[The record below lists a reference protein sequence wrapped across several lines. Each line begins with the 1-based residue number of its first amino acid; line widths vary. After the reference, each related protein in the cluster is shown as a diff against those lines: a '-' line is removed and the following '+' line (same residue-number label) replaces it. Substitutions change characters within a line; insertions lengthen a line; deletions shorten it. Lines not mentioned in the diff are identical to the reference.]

1 MKVFLEKAVFINRA
15 PFDRLELDFSE
26 NEIAILSAVNGR
38 GKTTLLSHIVD
49 AFYEMARPNFIYEFE
64 GKANKFYRIS
74 SSINN
79 LDQSQPSFVYFR
91 FRTPESTIDY
101 IDIRGKC
108 TQAQYDSA
116 IQINNKIPLHHI
128 APQLEQ
134 AGGAKSTSQN
144 FEQKIAKDIFSQN
157 VLTYFPSYRYER
169 PDYLNDPYQVQID
182 FNKQTRFSEKLNN
195 PIEVVSGLPQ
205 LANWIMDIVLDMRN
219 RSIPPQP
226 QVQPHLLVNINSI
239 VTQALVSKGQG
250 PLRFGIGPRGL
261 GSLRIQIMNAHQNT
275 MLYPSIFAMSA
286 GELSILCIFGEI
298 LRQADTNL
306 NDIKL
311 EEITGIVLIDEVD
324 KHLHIKLQKEVL
336 PDLFRLFPNVQ
347 FIVSSHSPFLA
358 MGLAE
363 KVLDRSKI
371 VNLNNFGI
379 SKDPTTNELYAEV
392 YEMMVGENENFK
404 EMYQTLKQ
412 QIHEGI
418 KPLVITEGK
427 TDVQHILKAKEKLNI
442 VDLDVDF
449 FPLTGDWGDSKL
461 KDMLEC
467 MAKAPQSRKIIGI
480 FDRDVEKIV
489 ADIEKNGQI
498 FKDYGNNVYAFCLPV
513 PPHRTNYNNISIEF
527 YYTDD
532 ELRKE
537 KDGKRVYFTNEIKRE
552 ILVSTNAHVLTKL
565 PIPDTN
571 SEFIKKVFDQDAA
584 QIEGAHSKTIFASI
598 IENDG
603 DFIQDFNFGN
613 FELIFNRLKQIIMIN
628 LNAYI

>member
-1 MKVFLEKAVFINRA
+1 MKVFLEKAVFVNRA

-38 GKTTLLSHIVD
+38 GKTTILSHIVD
-49 AFYEMARPNFIYEFE
+49 AFYEMARPNFVNEFE

-79 LDQSQPSFVYFR
+79 LDQSQPSLVYFR
-91 FRTPESTIDY
+91 FRTPDSTIDY

-108 TQAQYDSA
+108 TQAQYDAA
-116 IQINNKIPLHHI
+116 ILINEKIPLHQF
-128 APQLEQ
+128 AAQLDQ
-134 AGGAKSTSQN
+134 AGAAKSTSQN
-144 FEQKIAKDIFSQN
+144 FNREIARDIFSKN

-182 FNKQTRFSEKLNN
+182 FNKQMRFDGKLNN

-205 LANWIMDIVLDMRN
+205 LANWIMDIVLDMSN
-219 RSIPPQP
+219 RPIPEQL
-226 QVQPHLLVNINSI
+226 QTQPHLWLNLNAI
-239 VTQALVSKGQG
+239 VTQALISKGQG

-261 GSLRIQIMNAHQNT
+261 GSLRIQVMNAQQNT

-286 GELSILCIFGEI
+286 GELSTLCIFGEI

-311 EEITGIVLIDEVD
+311 DDITGVVLIDEVD

-336 PDLFRLFPNVQ
+336 PNLFKLLPNVQ

-363 KVLDRSKI
+363 QAQDRSKI
-371 VNLNNFGI
+371 VNLDNFGI
-379 SKDPTTNELYAEV
+379 SKDPTTNALYGEV
-392 YEMMVGENENFK
+392 YEMMVGENEKFK
-404 EMYQTLKQ
+404 ELYQTLKQ
-412 QIHEGI
+412 EVQQGT

-427 TDVQHILKAKEKLNI
+427 TDVQHIIRAKVKLQI
-442 VDLDVDF
+442 ADLDVDF
-449 FPLTGDWGDSKL
+449 LQVTEDWGDSKL
-461 KDMLEC
+461 KDMLEY
-467 MAKAPQSRKIIGI
+467 MSKAPQTRKIIGI
-480 FDRDVEKIV
+480 FDRDVKRIID
-489 ADIEKNGQI
+489 DIEKDGQE
-498 FKDYGNNVYAFCLPV
+498 FKSYGNNVYAFCLPV
-513 PPHRTNYNNISIEF
+513 PPHRTNYSNISIEF

-537 KDGKRVYFTNEIKRE
+537 KDGKRVYFTNEIKKE
-552 ILVSTNAHVLTKL
+552 ILVSTSALVLTKL
-565 PIPDTN
+565 PAPDTN

-584 QIEGAHSKTIFASI
+584 QIEGVHSKTVFASI
-598 IENDG
+598 VENDD
-603 DFIQDFNFGN
+603 DFIHDFNFGT
-613 FELIFNRLKQIIMIN
+613 FVPIFNRLKQIILIN
-628 LNAYI
+628 

>member
-49 AFYEMARPNFIYEFE
+49 AFYEMARPNFINEFE

-74 SSINN
+74 SGINN
-79 LDQSQPSFVYFR
+79 LDQSQPSFVHFR

-116 IQINNKIPLHHI
+116 IQINDKIPLSHF
-128 APQLEQ
+128 ASQLEQ

-144 FEQKIAKDIFSQN
+144 FNQEIAKNIFSQN

-182 FNKQTRFSEKLNN
+182 FNKQMRFDGKLNN

-205 LANWIMDIVLDMRN
+205 LANWIMDIVLDMSN
-219 RSIPPQP
+219 RPIPQ
-226 QVQPHLLVNINSI
+226 QLQTQLHLWVNINSI
-239 VTQALVSKGQG
+239 VTHALISKGQG

-261 GSLRIQIMNAHQNT
+261 GSLRIQVMNAQQNT

-286 GELSILCIFGEI
+286 GELSTLCIFGEI

-336 PDLFRLFPNVQ
+336 PDLFKLFPNVQ

-363 KVLDRSKI
+363 KALNRSKI
-371 VNLNNFGI
+371 VNLDNFGI

-392 YEMMVGENENFK
+392 YEMMVGENEKFK

-412 QIHEGI
+412 QIHEGT

-427 TDVQHILKAKEKLNI
+427 TDIQHILKAKEKLNI
-442 VDLDVDF
+442 TDLDVDF
-449 FPLTGDWGDSKL
+449 LPVKGDWGDSKL
-461 KDMLEC
+461 KDMLEY
-467 MAKAPQSRKIIGI
+467 MAKAPQTRKIIGI

-489 ADIEKNGQI
+489 VDIEKNGQA

-513 PPHRTNYNNISIEF
+513 PQSRTNYNNISIEF

-537 KDGKRVYFTNEIKRE
+537 KDGKRVYFTNEIKKE
-552 ILVSTNAHVLTKL
+552 ILVSTNALVLTKL

-598 IENDG
+598 VENDG
-603 DFIQDFNFGN
+603 DFIQGFNFDN
-613 FELIFNRLKQIIMIN
+613 FELIFNRLKQIILLN
-628 LNAYI
+628 LNA